1 MGRVKPGSV
10 AERPTMLTDP
20 RAPAAVAPERTAPD
34 GAHAVFE
41 VLRDWGIDLLLTC
54 PGSTEAPI
62 LDASVHYP
70 EIRTVLC
77 THESVAVAAAD
88 GYARV
93 TGRPAVAYLHANVGL
108 ANGIAHLS
116 CAALTESPVVVLNGI
131 KSTEILNRGGFTTA
145 AYPQD
150 YVRQHVKLGRIVL
163 RADAVADDLT
173 RALKAAT
180 AEPGGPVYL
189 GLPQDL
195 IESTLAVALPH
206 AARRRVATRR
216 RPDPAAVGAA
226 AALLGP
232 AHAVTI
238 VAGSAVA
245 DDASRAALTALADRL
260 DAPIVLEDRR
270 TMTSA
275 GIRGDH
281 PLFAGTYAATN
292 PAVAGA
298 DVLLF
303 AGMRAFIEFEPAREP
318 LVPPGKRVIHLCAD
332 PEAIARVAD
341 VDVGIVGN
349 VAFALRDLLTLVST
363 APSATRRAH
372 REKTIDANHETV
384 VRARADRTAR
394 LADAPIHPAVMM
406 EALHQALPD
415 DCWLVGDA
423 VTSSGYLADALLP
436 GTRREY
442 VTTSGGSLGWGMG
455 AALGVQ
461 IAHPNARV
469 VAIVGDGVFQFG
481 IQALWTAAALHLPVV
496 FVVVDNASYAAVKAA
511 LKRFRQ
517 RNGIVDH
524 GAYPAS
530 ELPGTDIAAIA
541 RGFGAHAQTVERLAD
556 LHGAV
561 ERAVATHGPAVIVV
575 KTDPAHTGP

>member
-1 MGRVKPGSV
+1 
-10 AERPTMLTDP
+10 MLTDP
-20 RAPAAVAPERTAPD
+20 RPAAAPAERSAPD
-34 GAHAVFE
+34 GAHAIFD

-54 PGSTEAPI
+54 PGSTEAAV
-62 LDASVHYP
+62 LDASAAYP
-70 EIRTVLC
+70 EIRTVLT

-116 CAALTESPVVVLNGI
+116 CAALTDSPLLVLNGL
-131 KSTEILNRGGFTTA
+131 KSTEIANRGGFTTS
-145 AYPQD
+145 PFQLD
-150 YVRQHVKLGRIVL
+150 YVRQHVRFGRIAL

-180 AEPGGPVYL
+180 AEPAGPAYL

-195 IESTLAVALPH
+195 VESTQAVALPH
-206 AARRRVATRR
+206 ATRRRVAARR

-232 AHAVTI
+232 AKAITI
-238 VAGSAVA
+238 VAGSTIA
-245 DDASRAALTALADRL
+245 DDASRAALTQLADRL
-260 DAPIVLEDRR
+260 DAPVVLEDRR
-270 TMTSA
+270 TMTAA
-275 GIRGDH
+275 GIHGDH
-281 PLFAGTYAATN
+281 PLFAGTYAPNN
-292 PAVAGA
+292 PAVAAA

-303 AGMRAFIEFEPAREP
+303 AGMRAFIEFEPSREP
-318 LVPPGKRVIHLCAD
+318 LVPPGKSVIHISAD

-341 VDVGIVGN
+341 VDVGIVAN
-349 VAFALRDLLTLVST
+349 PAFALRDLLTLLGTPVS
-363 APSATRRAH
+363 ASRRKH
-372 REKTIDANHETV
+372 RESCLEAHQTAV
-384 VRARADRTAR
+384 VKARADRTSR
-394 LADAPIHPAVMM
+394 LGDAPIHPAVMM

-423 VTSSGYLADALLP
+423 VTSSGYLTDALLP

-442 VTTSGGSLGWGMG
+442 LTTSGGSLGWGMG

-461 IAHPNARV
+461 LAHPGARV
-469 VAIVGDGVFQFG
+469 VAIIGDGVFQFG
-481 IQALWTAAALHLPVV
+481 IQALWTAAALHLPVT
-496 FVVVDNASYAAVKAA
+496 FVVIDNASYAAVKAA
-511 LKRFRQ
+511 LKRFRS
-517 RNGIVDH
+517 RSGIADH

-530 ELPGTDIAAIA
+530 DLPNTDISAIA

-556 LHGAV
+556 LKEAI
-561 ERAVATHGPAVIVV
+561 ERAFATRGPAVVVV
-575 KTDPAHTGP
+575 KTDSAHTGP